1 MVISRPDEMTVFKNK
16 CCMERLML
24 VGMRHVVVVVP
35 LLPNE
40 IVV

>member
-24 VGMRHVVVVVP
+24 VGMRHVVVVP